1 MLRCERIGVC
11 RRFRPTQQ
19 EMNEIVNYVGIDM
32 HKQSFQAAVINQT
45 GSCLEEFKLR
55 NNREG
60 IEQLIKRVGYYGSF
74 QAVVESSAD
83 YWNKL
88 FDI

>member
-1 MLRCERIGVC
+1 MKRLSECSKSERIGVC

-19 EMNEIVNYVGIDM
+19 EMNETVNYVGIDV
-32 HKQSFQAAVINQT
+32 HKQSFQAVVVDET

-60 IEQLIKRVGYYGSF
+60 IEQLIERAGYYGSF
-74 QAVVESSAD
+74 
-83 YWNKL
+83 
-88 FDI
+88 